1 MVYERNKIVSN
12 LFETSKSQKGRALL
26 PVKAGQYE
34 VYDLDALKDEFC
46 KAYRHDEKLK
56 SCDAYYYDVNNYI
69 VVEFKNTH
77 HFNLKEYYDEI
88 EIKMTDTYMILRETL
103 CGKKKKTEL
112 GKKLRLLMVYN
123 DALDYGEGI
132 RQISSVLNTMT
143 PKRGNPARNSRPVK
157 TFRDDAEFGQAVCE
171 TKKKYEGQ
179 FYQEVLFLEK
189 KEFEET
195 YIAGGCFD
203 KLEEWMEM
211 C

>member
-1 MVYERNKIVSN
+1 MKYERSKIVSN
-12 LFETSKSQKGRALL
+12 LFETSKSQKGGSLL
-26 PVKAGQYE
+26 LAKTGQYE

-46 KAYRHDEKLK
+46 KAYRHGEKLK
-56 SCDAYYYDVNNYI
+56 SCDAYYYDVNNFI

-77 HFNLKEYYDEI
+77 HFNLKEYYEEI

-103 CGKKKKTEL
+103 CSKKKKTEL

-132 RQISSVLNTMT
+132 RRISSALNTMT
-143 PKRGNPARNSRPVK
+143 PKRGNPARDSKPIK
-157 TFRDDAEFGQAVCE
+157 TFQDDAEFGLAMRE
-171 TKKKYEGQ
+171 TRKKYEGQ

-195 YIAGGCFD
+195 YIGGKCFGN
-203 KLEEWMEM
+203 LEEWEEL

>member
-12 LFETSKSQKGRALL
+12 LFETSKSQKGGALL

-88 EIKMTDTYMILRETL
+88 EIKMTEIGRASCRE
-103 CGKKKKTEL
+103 
-112 GKKLRLLMVYN
+112 RV
-123 DALDYGEGI
+123 
-132 RQISSVLNTMT
+132 S
-143 PKRGNPARNSRPVK
+143 
-157 TFRDDAEFGQAVCE
+157 
-171 TKKKYEGQ
+171 
-179 FYQEVLFLEK
+179 
-189 KEFEET
+189 
-195 YIAGGCFD
+195 
-203 KLEEWMEM
+203 
-211 C
+211 